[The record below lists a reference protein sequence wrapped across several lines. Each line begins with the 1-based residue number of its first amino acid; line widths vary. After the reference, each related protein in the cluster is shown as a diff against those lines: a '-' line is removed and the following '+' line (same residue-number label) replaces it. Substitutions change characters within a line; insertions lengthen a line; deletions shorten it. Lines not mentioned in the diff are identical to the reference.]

1 MLSAD
6 IHIDDIV
13 YICYTVKARGYGL
26 CYCEDGPQTG
36 CVPPVGEFPKGE
48 ERCLSMTQKER
59 QERSKREILE
69 AAMEEFGTRGYDA
82 VTMEGICGGHGI
94 SKGML
99 YHYYPNKDALP
110 SVLRQYQ
117 AGGDLTDMRALMETE
132 GELLDL
138 IFYGV
143 IRPE

>member
-1 MLSAD
+1 
-6 IHIDDIV
+6 
-13 YICYTVKARGYGL
+13 
-26 CYCEDGPQTG
+26 
-36 CVPPVGEFPKGE
+36 
-48 ERCLSMTQKER
+48 MTQKER